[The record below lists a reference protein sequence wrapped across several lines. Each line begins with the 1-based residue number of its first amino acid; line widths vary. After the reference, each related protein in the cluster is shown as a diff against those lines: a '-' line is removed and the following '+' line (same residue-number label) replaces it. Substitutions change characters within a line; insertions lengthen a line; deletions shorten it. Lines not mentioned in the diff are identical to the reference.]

1 MLLQTQ
7 QVRLQCHVF
16 DIEKFSTNRESNR
29 MLIDTRKDLITVS
42 VLKYLMSIVD
52 IGHVQYNNI
61 VRLALCIIYNDYEL
75 IIPFD

>member
-1 MLLQTQ
+1 
-7 QVRLQCHVF
+7 
-16 DIEKFSTNRESNR
+16 
-29 MLIDTRKDLITVS
+29 MLIDTQKDLITES